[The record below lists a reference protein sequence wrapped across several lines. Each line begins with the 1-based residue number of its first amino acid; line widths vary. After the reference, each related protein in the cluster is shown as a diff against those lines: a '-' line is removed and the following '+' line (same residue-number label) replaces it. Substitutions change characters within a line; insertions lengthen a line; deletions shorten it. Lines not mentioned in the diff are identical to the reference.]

1 MSQELLLVQRAKLGD
16 QDAFGELVAQYQKP
30 IYNLVYRMTG
40 NHQDAEELTQTAFL
54 NAWRGLPAFQE
65 ESSFF
70 TWLYRLAKNAAIDF
84 LRKEARRSAAG
95 GAFSLD
101 DEEHL
106 FFHLPDP
113 RPGPEAQAQNHE
125 LRQALVQGI
134 AALSRDHREIF
145 LLREVDGLTYQEIS
159 HILFLETGTVKSRL
173 ARARLALR
181 QILQEQGNL
190 FPPDAS
196 DKTKIPAETTG
207 GDAP

>member
-1 MSQELLLVQRAKLGD
+1 MSQDFLLVQRAKRGD
-16 QDAFGELVAQYQKP
+16 QDAFGELVALYQKP
-30 IYNLVYRMTG
+30 IYNLVFRMIG
-40 NHQDAEELTQTAFL
+40 NRQDAEELTQTAFL

-84 LRKEARRSAAG
+84 LRKETRRGAAG
-95 GAFSLD
+95 IPLSLD

-106 FFHLPDP
+106 FLHLPDP
-113 RPGPEAQAQNHE
+113 TPGPEVQAQNQE
-125 LRQALVQGI
+125 LRQALAKGI
-134 AALSRDHREIF
+134 AALSQDHRQIF
-145 LLREVDGLTYQEIS
+145 LLREVDGLSYQEIAQ
-159 HILFLETGTVKSRL
+159 LLVLEPGTVKSRL

-190 FPPDAS
+190 FSPSSS
-196 DKTKIPAETTG
+196 DQAKTSAETIG